1 MLSLDFIRAN
11 KSQVITAAKN
21 KNRKVE
27 IDKILTLDDERRLL
41 IQKIQVLREE
51 RNKTSHGKPDEKT
64 IKRGKE
70 IKEEIKKLE
79 DQLSTNHQSID
90 TLLSFVPNVPLDEV
104 PIGKNE
110 DDNVEV
116 KKWGKIPEF
125 DFEVKSHLDLGL
137 SLDLFDLERGS
148 KVSGF
153 RGYFL
158 KNQAAQL
165 QFAILFYV
173 FQKLVAKGYTPIIA
187 PSIVKGFTLFG
198 SGQFPWGEQ
207 EVYKLNDEDAY
218 LAGTAEVPVTSY
230 FSGEILNEKD
240 LPKKFVAFSPCFR
253 REAGSYG
260 KDVKGL
266 YRVHEFWKVEQVII
280 AGSDIEESKKLHNEL
295 QKNTEEIMEDF
306 NIPYR
311 RLMMCTGDMGEPQI
325 KKYDTEIWMPYR
337 NGYGEIAS
345 NSIMGDFQTR
355 RLKIKYRKKDG
366 STEYCYS
373 LNDTAIPSPR
383 ILIAILENYQQKDGS
398 IKVPE
403 VLQSLVGFKSITH
416 TLTHQEP
423 IFSSPDGQ
431 GRYR

>member
-11 KSQVITAAKN
+11 KDKVIEAAKN

-27 IDKILTLDDERRLL
+27 IDKILKLDDERKTL
-41 IQKIQVLREE
+41 IQKIQLLREE

-64 IKRGKE
+64 IARGKQ
-70 IKEEIKKLE
+70 IKEELKKFEELLANTSV
-79 DQLSTNHQSID
+79 QLDSLVSYI
-90 TLLSFVPNVPLDEV
+90 PNVPLDEV
-104 PIGKNE
+104 PIGKDE
-110 DDNVEV
+110 TGNVEV

-165 QFAILFYV
+165 QFAVLFYV
-173 FQKLVAKGYTPIIA
+173 FQKLVKKGYTPMIA

-198 SGQFPWGEQ
+198 TAQFPWGEQ

-218 LAGTAEVPVTSY
+218 LSGTAEVPITSY
-230 FSGEILNEKD
+230 YSGEILNEKD

-280 AGSDIEESKKLHNEL
+280 TKNNIEESKKLHEEL
-295 QKNTEEIMEDF
+295 QRNTEEIMEDLK
-306 NIPYR
+306 IPYR
-311 RLMMCTGDMGEPQI
+311 RLLMCTGDMGEPQI
-325 KKYDTEIWMPYR
+325 YKYDTEIWMPYKK
-337 NGYGEIAS
+337 GYGEIAS

-355 RLKIKYRKKDG
+355 RLKIKYRKKDNT
-366 STEYCYS
+366 TEYCHS

-403 VLQSLVGFKSITH
+403 VLQQLVGFDKINPVT
-416 TLTHQEP
+416 
-423 IFSSPDGQ
+423 
-431 GRYR
+431 